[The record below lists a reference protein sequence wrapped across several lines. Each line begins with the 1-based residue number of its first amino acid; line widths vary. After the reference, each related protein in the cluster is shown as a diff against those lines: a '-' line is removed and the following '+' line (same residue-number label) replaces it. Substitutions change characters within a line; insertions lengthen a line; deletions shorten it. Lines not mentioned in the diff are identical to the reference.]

1 MKVSQFLAYALQSRR
16 CLLLKNKNIIEIVNV
31 SMKYHSLNGEIPALA
46 RIDFEVK
53 KGEFVCIVGP
63 SGCGKSTL
71 LSMIDGLIPPTGG
84 QILIEGAPVCG
95 TSSKVGYML
104 QKDYLFEWRTILENV
119 HLGLEIRKSLS
130 KKTKAY
136 AKELLKTYG
145 LYDFKDKYPQQL
157 SGGMRQRAALIRTL
171 AIQPEILL
179 LDEAFSALDYQTRLL
194 VTEDIYG
201 IIKQENKTALMVTHD
216 ISESISMADRIIV
229 LSARPAVIKNIY
241 DIHLTCEKRTP
252 IHSRNAAE
260 FKVYFNQI
268 WRELDVHV

>member
-1 MKVSQFLAYALQSRR
+1 
-16 CLLLKNKNIIEIVNV
+16 
-31 SMKYHSLNGEIPALA
+31 MKYHSLNGEITALEQ
-46 RIDFEVK
+46 IDFEVK

-71 LSMIDGLIPPTGG
+71 LSMIAGLLAPASG
-84 QILIEGAPVCG
+84 QIRIEGISVAG
-95 TSSKVGYML
+95 TSAKVGYML

-119 HLGLEIRKSLS
+119 LLGLEIRKGISPKS
-130 KKTKAY
+130 KAY
-136 AKELLKTYG
+136 VMELLRTYG
-145 LYDFKDKYPQQL
+145 LYDFKDKYPEQL

-194 VTEDIYG
+194 VTEDIYS

-216 ISESISMADRIIV
+216 IAESISMADRVIV
-229 LSARPAVIKNIY
+229 LSQRPAIVKNIY

-252 IHSRNAAE
+252 ICSRNAVE
-260 FKVYFNQI
+260 FKNYFNQI
-268 WRELDVHV
+268 WKELDVHV

>member
-1 MKVSQFLAYALQSRR
+1 MG
-16 CLLLKNKNIIEIVNV
+16 
-31 SMKYHSLNGEIPALA
+31 MKYHSLNGEITALE
-46 RIDFEVK
+46 RVDFTVK

-71 LSMIDGLIPPTGG
+71 LSMIDGLLFPTSG
-84 QILIEGAPVCG
+84 QILIEGIPVAG

-104 QKDYLFEWRTILENV
+104 QKDYLFEWRTIMENV
-119 HLGLEIRKSLS
+119 LLGLEIRKALTPQS
-130 KKTKAY
+130 KEYVKQ
-136 AKELLKTYG
+136 LLKTYG

-216 ISESISMADRIIV
+216 IAESISMADRVIV
-229 LSARPAVIKNIY
+229 LSERPAVVKNIY

-252 IHSRNAAE
+252 ICSRNAAE
-260 FKVYFNQI
+260 FKLYFNQI
-268 WRELDVHV
+268 WKELDVHA